1 MAVSNTVTSFQ
12 QTIWSKSILRSLNKI
27 TSLRNHCDFKYEKD
41 SKNAKEVRILS
52 ITRPTIR
59 TYVPGTSL
67 TRESVVDGYQ
77 TLQLNQYRYFNFE
90 IEDIVKAQSVP
101 GLMEAS
107 TDEAAKGL
115 ALEGDKYVASIIE
128 DGVEN
133 GVVVNEATD
142 PDTTETIA
150 QSASVISLTTA
161 NAMASVEDGFAAL
174 YGNDC
179 KVSDMFYFEVA
190 PKVFT
195 IYRQSLTELSTNN
208 PEILK
213 KGAVGKINN
222 AYVCIENCLPTGKTG
237 TGSTDN
243 VYYNVIRTDKAIA
256 FAEQIE
262 KVEHYRPEDAFTDAV
277 KGLYVFGAKIVRPK
291 EIYVMKTAM

>member
-1 MAVSNTVTSFQ
+1 MAVSNTVQYFQ
-12 QTIWSKSILRSLNKI
+12 QTIWSKSILRSLSKI
-27 TSLRNHCDFKYEKD
+27 TSLRNHCDFQYEKD
-41 SKNAKEVRILS
+41 SKNAKEVKILS

-59 TYVPGTSL
+59 TYVPGTAIE
-67 TRESVVDGYQ
+67 RESVTDSYQ
-77 TLQLNQYRYFNFE
+77 LLQLNQYRYFNFE
-90 IEDIVKAQSVP
+90 IEDIVKAQSIP

-115 ALEGDKYVASIIE
+115 SLEGDKYVASIIE
-128 DGVEN
+128 TATEDG
-133 GVVVNEATD
+133 TS
-142 PDTTETIA
+142 PLP
-150 QSASVISLTTA
+150 QSASVISLTTN
-161 NAMASVEDGFAAL
+161 NAMASVEDGFATL

-179 KVSDMFYFEVA
+179 KVTDMFYLELA

-195 IYRQSLTELSTNN
+195 TYRQCLTELSTNN

-243 VYYNVIRTDKAIA
+243 VYYNVLRTSKAIA

-262 KVEHYRPEDAFTDAV
+262 KVEHYRPQDAFTDAV

-291 EIYVMKTAM
+291 EIYIMKTAM